1 MLLRAAKI
9 ASAKPAIGSAK
20 SACTPSRSV
29 ADPPMTHQ
37 ITGTVESPQDRG
49 VASIN
54 TPAVKIVVGH
64 GTPKVGILRIAG

>member
-1 MLLRAAKI
+1 
-9 ASAKPAIGSAK
+9 
-20 SACTPSRSV
+20 
-29 ADPPMTHQ
+29 MTHQ